1 MIHPCLLCFHF
12 FGHADIAFA
21 RNLKLEMYLDIFKL
35 ITEKLH
41 ENSLLILFDFHLFH
55 FDQIYTLFLTLLPD
69 PLILPYLQMYVLF
82 KN

>member
-1 MIHPCLLCFHF
+1 
-12 FGHADIAFA
+12 
-21 RNLKLEMYLDIFKL
+21 MYLDIFKL
-35 ITEKLH
+35 ITKKLH

-55 FDQIYTLFLTLLPD
+55 FDHIYTLFLTLLPD